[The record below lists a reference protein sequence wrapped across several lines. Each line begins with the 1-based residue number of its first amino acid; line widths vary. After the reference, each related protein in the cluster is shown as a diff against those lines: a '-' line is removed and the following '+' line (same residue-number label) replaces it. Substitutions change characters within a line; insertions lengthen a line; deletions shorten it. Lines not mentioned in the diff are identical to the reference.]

1 MTRPSLA
8 TLPRCI
14 SRVGAALAVILGLVL
29 ASATSFAQIKEPG
42 NHPAYSVELE
52 PHLLVDWSDEF
63 WGGDGIGIGGRVSIP
78 VIDNGPIRTINNNL
92 AIGFGFDWA
101 HFGGN
106 CWDWG
111 TVYVGQPG
119 PVPRGP
125 FPNGY
130 DCSGD
135 NFWFPAVAQWN
146 FFLTPVIS
154 VFGEAGFAIRYS
166 SWSADYPC
174 GNAICR
180 PTGHD
185 LGVEPLFFGGA
196 RFLVAKSFGITAR
209 IGWPYLSVGA
219 SFLL

>member
-1 MTRPSLA
+1 MT
-8 TLPRCI
+8 PRCLAHA
-14 SRVGAALAVILGLVL
+14 GALLLVLLGLAL

-42 NHPAYSVELE
+42 AHPAYSVELE

-63 WGGDGIGIGGRVSIP
+63 WGSDGLGIGARVSIP
-78 VIDNGPIRTINNNL
+78 VIDNGPITTINNNL
-92 AIGFGFDWA
+92 AVGFGFDWA
-101 HFGGN
+101 HFGGS
-106 CWDWG
+106 CWNWG
-111 TVYVGQPG
+111 PFAPGEPNPPG
-119 PVPRGP
+119 PYL
-125 FPNGY
+125 NGY
-130 DCSGD
+130 DCSGN

-166 SWSADYPC
+166 TWSADVGC

-180 PTGHD
+180 RTGND

-209 IGWPYLSVGA
+209 LGWPYLSVGA
-219 SFLL
+219 SFLF